1 MSRWTEIVVGVDG
14 SEGSRRALRWAYE
27 EAREHDAKLLVVT
40 AWMVPAPPMAPPYGS
55 YPWEGSFD
63 FTGTARQALSTS
75 MAEVLGADPGVDV
88 ESAVV
93 QGHAPLVLLEKSAS
107 ADLLVVGSRGHGA
120 FAGMLLG
127 SVSHHVIAHAK
138 CAVAIV
144 R

>member
-14 SEGSRRALRWAYE
+14 SEGSRRALRWAFE
-27 EAREHDAKLLVVT
+27 ESREHDAKLLVVT
-40 AWMVPAPPMAPPYGS
+40 AWSLPAPPMAPPFGS

-63 FTGTARQALSTS
+63 LSEPARQLVTTSIAEAL
-75 MAEVLGADPGVDV
+75 GPDPEGVV
-88 ESAVV
+88 ESVVV
-93 QGHAPLVLLEKSAS
+93 QGNAAKVLLERSGT

-127 SVSHHVIAHAK
+127 SVSHHVTAHAS
-138 CAVAIV
+138 CTVAVV

>member
-27 EAREHDAKLLVVT
+27 EALEHDAKLLVVT

-63 FTGTARQALSTS
+63 VSGTARQALTTS
-75 MAEVLGADPGVDV
+75 MAEALGADPKVEV

-93 QGHAPLVLLEKSAS
+93 EGNAAQVLLERSAA
-107 ADLLVVGSRGHGA
+107 ADLLVVDSRGHGA

-127 SVSHHVIAHAK
+127 SVSHHVTGHAK
-138 CAVAIV
+138 CAVAVI